1 MDLPQADYTDT
12 ASEPLELVEA
22 ILTDEGLTF
31 ERTPDGEVLFSL
43 AGLWKSYDMW
53 FSCRPEGECLQL
65 CSSLDLRFDPPKF
78 PAIHQL
84 LSLVNQ
90 RVWFGHFEI
99 YEDEDGVREEGRL
112 PANIVFR
119 HTLLSSP
126 MERPGQVQTA
136 HMINVAAEAVD
147 RFYPAFDFLFKGAKT
162 ADDALEACLFETI
175 GEA

>member
-1 MDLPQADYTDT
+1 MDLPQADFIDQVVD
-12 ASEPLELVEA
+12 PLELVET
-22 ILTDEGLTF
+22 ILTDEGLIF

-43 AGLWKSYDMW
+43 TGLWKSYDLW

-65 CSSLDLRFDPPKF
+65 CCALDMRFDPPKL
-78 PAIHQL
+78 PGIHEL
-84 LSLVNQ
+84 LSLINQ

-99 YEDEDGVREEGRL
+99 YQEEGVPSGDAPL
-112 PANIVFR
+112 LADIVFR

-126 MERPGQVQTA
+126 LERPDQVQTA

-147 RFYPAFDFLFKGAKT
+147 RFYPAFDFLLKGAKT
-162 ADDALEACLFETI
+162 PNDAMTACLFETV